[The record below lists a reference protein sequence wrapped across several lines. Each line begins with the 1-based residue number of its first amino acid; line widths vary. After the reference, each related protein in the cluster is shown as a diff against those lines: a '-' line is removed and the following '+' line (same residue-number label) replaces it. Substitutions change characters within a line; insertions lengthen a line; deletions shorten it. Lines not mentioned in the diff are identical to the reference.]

1 MDELEGYLDQ
11 MDELT
16 RETTASIN
24 TEYLQELESQRD
36 ALANH
41 IISASLQAT
50 RLPIEGKRKAG
61 KEIYIVVK
69 PYQGIGRE
77 PNEQETA
84 LINNMLGDIESHNL
98 SSQMTLLGI
107 DDVAAE
113 LKRINEE
120 KHENWKQRM
129 EDAKVR
135 KQELINDQESQIN
148 RLEHL
153 TKELLGESAIEE
165 VEAKIEDKK
174 QLIDK
179 LKEEIADIDNTLKD
193 E

>member
-1 MDELEGYLDQ
+1 MHKRYLRIETIALSHLNNAEFLKLMRRVIFRIPRKASSSGGEDLPEVQSADTEEISEEVYIDQELVDELEGYLDQ

-84 LINNMLGDIESHNL
+84 LINNNV
-98 SSQMTLLGI
+98 SST
-107 DDVAAE
+107 
-113 LKRINEE
+113 
-120 KHENWKQRM
+120 
-129 EDAKVR
+129 
-135 KQELINDQESQIN
+135 
-148 RLEHL
+148 
-153 TKELLGESAIEE
+153 
-165 VEAKIEDKK
+165 
-174 QLIDK
+174 
-179 LKEEIADIDNTLKD
+179 
-193 E
+193 